1 MGTKTQLPTYL
12 YRDFRKLSSKS
23 IPRYMGLYHKQHGP
37 ITNVET
43 ENTFGLSTQ
52 LFPYKDT
59 DVYLKIDNP
68 LFQLN

>member
-1 MGTKTQLPTYL
+1 
-12 YRDFRKLSSKS
+12 
-23 IPRYMGLYHKQHGP
+23 MGLYHKQHGP

-59 DVYLKIDNP
+59 DVYLKIANP
-68 LFQLN
+68 LFQLNWNYLFKE

>member
-1 MGTKTQLPTYL
+1 MGTKTQLPTCIGIL
-12 YRDFRKLSSKS
+12 GSLVLRAFQDTWVFIINNTVPLL
-23 IPRYMGLYHKQHGP
+23 MWKQK
-37 ITNVET
+37 
-43 ENTFGLSTQ
+43 NTFGLSTQ